1 MTQGIGKG
9 SYLDM
14 NGDEVWTDAQ
24 FQAKKRSEAALTVD
38 RERQSDLQ
46 TIMIGHLL
54 QWRAATASELAEAQS
69 IMTSTLAAYDHM
81 LDAQAD
87 YALRGQAQAVEA
99 AQARLL
105 QPLNPDDPN
114 DATDRAAAQATVDA
128 ATPDVMAVVTFRNRY
143 PPPPS
148 PT

>member
-24 FQAKKRSEAALTVD
+24 FQAKKRAEAALTVD

-54 QWRAATASELAEAQS
+54 QWRPATESELAEAQS
-69 IMTSTLAAYDHM
+69 IMTATLAAYDHM

-87 YALRGQAQAVEA
+87 YAVRCQAQAVEA

-105 QPLNPDDPN
+105 QPVNPDDQN
-114 DATDRAAAQATVDA
+114 DTPQRTTAQAVIDA
-128 ATPDVMAVVTFRNRY
+128 ASADVMAVVTFRNRY
-143 PPPPS
+143 PPPS